1 MRMNFKQLLM
11 KSVKDPF
18 GMEVFI
24 GQSVSRFNERTG
36 YSGEELDDITAVIER
51 PAMIFKIK
59 ESESEFYYLR
69 LIGWN
74 RIMLIEVRRID
85 DHLEAI
91 NYEINPSIQRFAEL
105 RNKGEQLL

>member
-1 MRMNFKQLLM
+1 MDVKHLFM

-18 GMEVFI
+18 GTEVFI
-24 GQSVSRFNERTG
+24 GPSVSRFNERTG
-36 YSGEELDDITAVIER
+36 YSGEELDDISAVIEK
-51 PAMIFKIK
+51 PAMIFKVK

-74 RIMLIEVRRID
+74 RIMLIEVRRIK

-91 NYEINPSIQRFAEL
+91 DYEINPSIQRFAEL
-105 RNKGEQLL
+105 RNNAEQLL